1 MGSDCADG
9 GDGGGADGDDVLDM
23 LYGLGSNALGNK
35 DGSGSDGLDVLY
47 ESDNNVLEKPD
58 NMDAFPHVVLQKYHA
73 RNRIA

>member
-1 MGSDCADG
+1 
-9 GDGGGADGDDVLDM
+9 M